1 MTPGCRCFFRV
12 RRRSGLCSR
21 WTSTTP
27 NRNCSK
33 TSSVMKPFTS
43 PTGIKAYVNTATDEE
58 DEKDTCRSGRDG
70 RLCLLRGGFDFVS
83 VDPVGGTK
91 DFARGS
97 TLSTSSGKVPPCRR
111 ADPGGEGSGSLVGEQ
126 EGQPSCFE
134 SLATTPLSGK
144 PTELEAAATSLFRL

>member
-1 MTPGCRCFFRV
+1 MI
-12 RRRSGLCSR
+12 
-21 WTSTTP
+21 
-27 NRNCSK
+27 
-33 TSSVMKPFTS
+33 MKC
-43 PTGIKAYVNTATDEE
+43 IKSQYPHAAVIAEE